1 MIWLAHESEEHAQQS
16 ATVLAGLG
24 FRARKLLAASV
35 VTTGVTRKLLS
46 KAALDL
52 ESAGFLFVRDVGD
65 FWEPLFQLTPS
76 LAGEE
81 ALQVLEET

>member
-1 MIWLAHESEEHAQQS
+1 MIWLAHESEEHAKES
-16 ATVLAGLG
+16 AAVLAGLG
-24 FRARKLLAASV
+24 FRACKLLADSV
-35 VTTGVTRKLLS
+35 VTTGVTRKRLS
-46 KAALDL
+46 KAAHDL

-65 FWEPLFQLTPS
+65 SWEPVFQLTPS